1 MLLEDLLHYGGRFH
15 AGQALVQPLVPAGE
29 TAVVNAHAVKDRCVQ
44 LIEVHRVFR
53 DVIAEVIGFPVGHP
67 SLDPTAGHPHTEITG
82 MVIASV
88 VISRQFSLAVGG
100 SPELPTEN
108 HESVLEHPP
117 FLEVLDKGGSWL
129 VDVKALVLDFPRQV
143 SVLVPAPVKD
153 LYDPDP
159 ALDQTTG
166 KEG

>member
-15 AGQALVQPLVPAGE
+15 AGQALVQPLVPDGE
-29 TAVVNAHAVKDRCVQ
+29 TAVVNTHAVKDRCVEF
-44 LIEVHRVFR
+44 IEMHRVFR

-67 SLDPTAGHPHTEITG
+67 RPNPTTSYPHAEITWV
-82 MVIASV
+82 VISSV
-88 VISRQFSLAVGG
+88 VIPRQFSLAVGG
-100 SPELPTEN
+100 PPEFPTEN
-108 HESVLEHPP
+108 HESVLEHPS

>member
-1 MLLEDLLHYGGRFH
+1 MLLEDQLHYGGRFH
-15 AGQALVQPLVPAGE
+15 AGQALVQALVPHGE
-29 TAVVNAHAVKDRCVQ
+29 TAVVNAHAVKDRCVE

-53 DVIAEVIGFPVGHP
+53 DVIAEVICFPVGHP
-67 SLDPTAGHPHTEITG
+67 RPDPTAGHPHAEITWV
-82 MVIASV
+82 VISSV
-88 VISRQFSLAVGG
+88 VIPRQFSLAVGG